1 MHRLLRLY
9 SLLQVW
15 RFMHADEDPDMASDA
30 LLFVDHAKAHAGKAA
45 IEIGQ
50 YLFQGGSFGADGR
63 GAAGVLAQRTAHM
76 YGASHAMPQCNAAL
90 IAYISGR
97 RAARQRQLSPPWVLA
112 HTSPPVVP
120 KY

>member
-15 RFMHADEDPDMASDA
+15 RFMRVDEDPDMAADA

-45 IEIGQ
+45 IQIGQ
-50 YLFQGGSFGADGR
+50 YLFQGGSFGADR
-63 GAAGVLAQRTAHM
+63 RRAAGVLAQGTAYM
-76 YGASHAMPQCNAAL
+76 YGASHATPQCSAAL

-97 RAARQRQLSPPWVLA
+97 RAARQPRLSPGLLLA
-112 HTSPPVVP
+112 HPPVR
-120 KY
+120 